1 MGALG
6 RQAETRAMLEAGPQ
20 PAPGPR
26 HGSKSTSTCLH
37 VVAAGLDGCVCH
49 RARRGA
55 QVSHGHVGHLWA
67 GRQAGGRADRRA
79 GRQRTLGLSVK
90 AGGPRSRMQEGKRAC
105 GRKRDGKI
113 LVSSPAAAAAQQSSS
128 SSPAAAA
135 AAQQQ
140 QQEDP
145 TLTVMD

>member
-6 RQAETRAMLEAGPQ
+6 RQAEARAMLEAGPQ

-55 QVSHGHVGHLWA
+55 QVSHGHVGHLRA
-67 GRQAGGRADRRA
+67 GRQAEGQTGRQA
-79 GRQRTLGLSVK
+79 GRQ
-90 AGGPRSRMQEGKRAC
+90 A
-105 GRKRDGKI
+105 
-113 LVSSPAAAAAQQSSS
+113 
-128 SSPAAAA
+128 
-135 AAQQQ
+135 
-140 QQEDP
+140 ED
-145 TLTVMD
+145 VRFER